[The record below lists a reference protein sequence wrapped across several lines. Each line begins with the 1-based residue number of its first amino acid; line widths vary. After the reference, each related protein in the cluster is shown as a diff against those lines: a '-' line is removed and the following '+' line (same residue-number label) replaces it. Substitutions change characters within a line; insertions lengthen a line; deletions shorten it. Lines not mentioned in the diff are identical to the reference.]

1 MEDLQVSVV
10 IPSYNSE
17 KTIRQAVES
26 ALSQEGVTLE
36 VIVVDDGSRIPASEV
51 LSDLLADTRL
61 RILRREENLGVAAAR
76 NHGIINAAG
85 KYVALL
91 DSDDW
96 WEQGKLAEQVEALE
110 RNKAVLCSTARE
122 LMSHDGVSLGR
133 IISVRKHITYKEL
146 LKHNSIACSSV
157 VVRRD
162 VARIFPMEHDD
173 AHEDYILWLKILKR
187 YGSAIGIQTPYLKY
201 RMSENSKSGNK
212 LKSAV
217 MTYKVYRYMGYSVL
231 RSAVYFCSYAVHGI
245 NKYAGVGKSG
255 RRFGRRQKKKE
266 A

>member
-76 NHGIINAAG
+76 NHGLINAAG

-173 AHEDYILWLKILKR
+173 GQSTERTSCCGEHRCQCDVTEESVSDRHCRTGVKAEPAKPEDE
-187 YGSAIGIQTPYLKY
+187 T
-201 RMSENSKSGNK
+201 
-212 LKSAV
+212 
-217 MTYKVYRYMGYSVL
+217 THD
-231 RSAVYFCSYAVHGI
+231 C
-245 NKYAGVGKSG
+245 
-255 RRFGRRQKKKE
+255 
-266 A
+266 